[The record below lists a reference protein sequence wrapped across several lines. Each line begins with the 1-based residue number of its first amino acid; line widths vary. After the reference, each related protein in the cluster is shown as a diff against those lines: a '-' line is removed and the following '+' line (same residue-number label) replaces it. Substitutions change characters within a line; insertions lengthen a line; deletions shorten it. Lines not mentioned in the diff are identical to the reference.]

1 MVLHAYAQAPNYIKQ
16 AVFVNL
22 VKTEFASIQFFFK
35 CYQKPQFFYCI
46 GVDQIIKSDR
56 IFLLY
61 FTYNIRTFLLK

>member
-1 MVLHAYAQAPNYIKQ
+1 MVLHAYAQAPNYFKKQ

-35 CYQKPQFFYCI
+35 SYQKPQFSYCI

-56 IFLLY
+56 IY
-61 FTYNIRTFLLK
+61 FNYISHII

>member
-22 VKTEFASIQFFFK
+22 VKTEFASIQFFLK
-35 CYQKPQFFYCI
+35 CYQKPQFSYCI

-56 IFLLY
+56 IY
-61 FTYNIRTFLLK
+61 FNYISHII

>member
-22 VKTEFASIQFFFK
+22 VKTEFASIQFFLK
-35 CYQKPQFFYCI
+35 CYQKPQFSYCI